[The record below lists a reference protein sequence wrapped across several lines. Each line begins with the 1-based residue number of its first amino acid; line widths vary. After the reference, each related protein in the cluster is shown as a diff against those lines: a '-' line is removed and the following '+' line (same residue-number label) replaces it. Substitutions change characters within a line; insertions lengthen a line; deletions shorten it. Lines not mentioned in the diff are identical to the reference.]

1 MSLKIVVVSLLLSIS
16 TSCKKTDLDCSNLKT
31 GSFEQ
36 NIEEEH
42 VIVYSTR
49 TPDGFQKDS
58 SKFGV
63 SRYKITWKTDCNYES
78 ELLETTSEF
87 SKKHIGRKYLVD
99 IIERV
104 SATQY
109 LYSCRVDGIDFVDI
123 DTIVKTK

>member
-1 MSLKIVVVSLLLSIS
+1 M
-16 TSCKKTDLDCSNLKT
+16 DCSNLKT

-36 NIEEEH
+36 NIEEEN
-42 VIVYSTR
+42 VIIYSFR
-49 TPDGFQKDS
+49 TPDGFQRDS

-63 SRYKITWKTDCNYES
+63 SRYKITWKSDCNYES
-78 ELLETTSEF
+78 ELLETTTEF

-99 IIERV
+99 IIKRV

-109 LYSCRVDGIDFVDI
+109 IYSCRVDGIDFVDV

>member
-1 MSLKIVVVSLLLSIS
+1 MVRIS
-16 TSCKKTDLDCSNLKT
+16 TYIFLLICFTSSCKEPEVDCSTLKT

-36 NIEEEH
+36 NIEEEN
-42 VIVYSTR
+42 VIIYSFR
-49 TPDGFQKDS
+49 TPDGFQRDS

-63 SRYKITWKTDCNYES
+63 SRYKITWKSDCNYES
-78 ELLETTSEF
+78 ELLETTTEF

-99 IIERV
+99 IIKRV

-109 LYSCRVDGIDFVDI
+109 IYSCRVDGIDFVDV